1 MDKKVSLSPLLCL
14 SLLSPVPFFYRHLL
28 GFISVGEVIAKILRI
43 VNYYL
48 FIYLFIYYLIAF
60 IMITVLKKTREK
72 THLNKTQKRGT
83 KVRDTQQSEA
93 SN

>member
-48 FIYLFIYYLIAF
+48 FIYYLIAF